1 MSLLIVQES
10 PDQPEVVLL
19 LEASDA
25 RSAELYPVESRYGLD
40 LAGLLVKG
48 VKFFVARMNGQAV
61 GCGGYELGEDASAE
75 LKRIFVL
82 PAARGRGVGQRL
94 ILVLEDAAMAE
105 GVTLMRLETGVKS
118 DEALRLYERHGYARR
133 GVFGDYPD
141 DPLSVFMEKR
151 LQDRTI
157 KPSLR

>member
-1 MSLLIVQES
+1 MSLVIAREA

-19 LEASDA
+19 LEAADA
-25 RSAELYPVESRYGLD
+25 RAAALYPVESRHGLD
-40 LAGLLVKG
+40 LAALLEKDVR
-48 VKFFVARMNGQAV
+48 FLVARMDGQAV
-61 GCGGYELGEDASAE
+61 GCGGYEIGPDGTAE
-75 LKRIFVL
+75 LKRIFVV
-82 PAARGRGVGQRL
+82 PEARGQAVGKRL
-94 ILVLEDAAMAE
+94 VLALEDAAMAE

-151 LQDRTI
+151 FT
-157 KPSLR
+157 PATP